1 MTDRSQATQ
10 SSRAIGAQVG
20 SQDVQSVDSWLTD
33 RIVTVI
39 VGPEEKR
46 WIVHEKLLVSQS
58 DFFRDYFMDG
68 HDELK
73 LPDDEPRLFALFI
86 RWLYGTA
93 FVPSGGTRNFRFL
106 PPDGVTVTVRDYL
119 GVYVL
124 GGKFGIVG
132 VRNAVLDVLYAYYG
146 DTAPGSEQHHRAPNM
161 HDITYVFAHTARDAP
176 MRRFLIAHALFYL
189 FSRARSSRGARTSSS
204 SSSALLLLPLDWE
217 QVLSE
222 SAEVGYEMIRMLA
235 EWNWVMG
242 ANAPRMTIKA
252 RTEFHERVPGPADPV
267 KQELTEDEEGIPI

>member
-1 MTDRSQATQ
+1 MTDRSQSTQ
-10 SSRAIGAQVG
+10 SGRTMGAQ
-20 SQDVQSVDSWLTD
+20 SAPQDLQSLDSWLTD
-33 RIVTVI
+33 RIVTVT
-39 VGPEEKR
+39 VGTEEKR
-46 WIVHEKLLVSQS
+46 WVVHEKLLVSQS
-58 DFFRDYFMDG
+58 DFFRNYFSEG
-68 HDELK
+68 HDEMK

-93 FVPSGGTRNFRFL
+93 FLPSGGTRNFRFL
-106 PPDGVTVTVRDYL
+106 PPDGVSVSVRDYL

-146 DTAPGSEQHHRAPNM
+146 EGSGADEHRSPDM
-161 HDITYVFAHTARDAP
+161 RDITYIFEHTTRDAP

-189 FSRARSSRGARTSSS
+189 FSRGRRGAP
-204 SSSALLLLPLDWE
+204 LPLDWE
-217 QVLSE
+217 QVLSR
-222 SAEVGYEMIRMLA
+222 SAEVGYEMIKMLG

-252 RTEFHERVPGPADPV
+252 RTEFHERAPLPEVV
-267 KQELTEDEEGIPI
+267 KQEADDEEDASPI